1 MAGTGARGHHLLKRF
16 RPIIIILLVFVVAGF
31 LAWRWLGAAPKHD
44 VLSGYI
50 VGDDLNLAAPV
61 AGTVQSVSVA
71 DGQRVSPGQQLFSIA
86 PATLAA
92 QGEQAAANVSANQT
106 QISSAEANLRQAEA
120 EVTADRAAAD
130 RARQD
135 LARLEGVKRDD
146 PAAVAGKDLDQARAA
161 LREANA
167 NVAAAQKSADAR
179 RADVAKAEAQ
189 TRQAAGGQRSVQ
201 IQVAQLSPASP
212 AAGRVQ
218 QVYFQV
224 GEWVPANQPIVS
236 LIPDGKVKV
245 RFFVPEANVSHYRPG
260 QSVHFSCDGCAG
272 GLTAR
277 IGYVSPDPE
286 FTPPIIFSRES
297 RDRMVFMVEAYPTN
311 PQRLN
316 PGLPVEVEPLP

>member
-1 MAGTGARGHHLLKRF
+1 MNRLRPLL
-16 RPIIIILLVFVVAGF
+16 IILLIIVIGVV
-31 LAWRWLGAAPKHD
+31 AWRWLGASPKRD
-44 VLSGYI
+44 YLSGYI

-61 AGTVQSVSVA
+61 SGTVQSVSVV
-71 DGQRVSPGQQLFSIA
+71 DGQRVSPGQALFSIA
-86 PATLAA
+86 PATLEA
-92 QGEQAAANVSANQT
+92 QGEQAAANVTANQT
-106 QISSAEANLRQAEA
+106 QVSSAEADLRQAEA
-120 EVTADRAAAD
+120 QVAAARATAE

-167 NVAAAQKSADAR
+167 NVVAAQKTADAR
-179 RADVAKAEAQ
+179 QADIAKAQAQ

-201 IQVAQLSPASP
+201 IQVAQLSPTAP
-212 AAGRVQ
+212 AQGRVQ
-218 QVYFQV
+218 QVYYQV
-224 GEWVPANQPIVS
+224 GEWVAANQPVLS

-260 QSVHFSCDGCAG
+260 QTVHFSCDGCAG

-297 RDRMVFMVEAYPTN
+297 RDRLVFMVEAYPTN

>member
-1 MAGTGARGHHLLKRF
+1 MNRA
-16 RPIIIILLVFVVAGF
+16 RPILIVILVIAAAFI
-31 LAWRWLGAAPKHD
+31 AWRWLGASPRRDA
-44 VLSGYI
+44 LSGYI
-50 VGDDLNLAAPV
+50 VGDDLMLAAPV
-61 AGTVQSVSVA
+61 SGTVQSVSVV
-71 DGQRVSPGQQLFSIA
+71 DGQRVTPGQQLFSIA
-86 PATLAA
+86 PATLEA

-106 QISSAEANLRQAEA
+106 QVSSAEANLRQAEA
-120 EVTADRAAAD
+120 EVAANRAAAD

-167 NVAAAQKSADAR
+167 NVAAAQKTADAR
-179 RADVAKAEAQ
+179 RADIAKAEAQ

-201 IQVAQLSPASP
+201 IQVAQLSPQSP

-224 GEWVPANQPIVS
+224 GEWVPANQPVVS
-236 LIPDGKVKV
+236 VIPDGKVKV
-245 RFFVPEANVSHYRPG
+245 RFFVPEANASHYRPG
-260 QSVHFSCDGCAG
+260 QNVRFSCDGCTG
-272 GLTAR
+272 GLVAR
-277 IGYVSPDPE
+277 IGYVSPTPE

-297 RDRMVFMVEAYPTN
+297 RDRMVFMVEAYPSN
-311 PQRLN
+311 PTKLN